1 MLVYVR
7 MAAIARGTTVESA
20 KAIEPRPAPE
30 LHRLRPPAE
39 SSLRAQVH
47 ALVNDVLAL
56 HLHLGLLAN
65 DAALF
70 PEQRENIR
78 ILQRLGA
85 SIVARSHDMA
95 AGQATKTPPRRA
107 ARMTSK
113 AQLASGGLTKG

>member
-1 MLVYVR
+1 
-7 MAAIARGTTVESA
+7 MAAITRRTTVEPA
-20 KAIEPRPAPE
+20 KAIEPRPALE
-30 LHRLRPPAE
+30 FHRLRTPAE
-39 SSLRAQVH
+39 SSLRVQVH

-56 HLHLGLLAN
+56 HLHLALLAN
-65 DAALF
+65 DAALA

-78 ILQRLGA
+78 IIQRLGA

-95 AGQATKTPPRRA
+95 ARQATKTPPRRA

>member
-7 MAAIARGTTVESA
+7 MAAITRRTTVESA
-20 KAIEPRPAPE
+20 KAIERRPAPQ
-30 LHRLRPPAE
+30 LHRLRTPAE
-39 SSLRAQVH
+39 SSLRIQVH

-56 HLHLGLLAN
+56 HLRLGLLAN
-65 DAALF
+65 EAALL
-70 PEQRENIR
+70 PGQRENIR

-85 SIVARSHDMA
+85 SIVALSHDIA
-95 AGQATKTPPRRA
+95 VGQATKTPPRRA